1 MKATK
6 TCAVCGKEVTEGYLF
21 DGKECFCSKECAAKF
36 FDNDEG
42 CVEILIDEG
51 NRLVWHECFDGIKKF
66 NIQTPAD
73 VAKFFIWI
81 VFEKKINFHPDDS
94 FGEYENIDKDEP
106 TFSLEEANYYDEVM
120 RQCFVVC
127 EKFDRNIY
135 KLAQLVMGMYCYCD
149 CNDEMARFCLG
160 EWD

>member
-1 MKATK
+1 MKTTK

-21 DGKECFCSKECAAKF
+21 DGKECLCSKECATQF

-73 VAKFFIWI
+73 VAKFFIWV
-81 VFEKKINFHPDDS
+81 VFEKKINFHPDGS
-94 FGEYENIDKDEP
+94 FGEYENMVTGEP
-106 TFSLEEANYYDEVM
+106 TFSPEEANCYDEVM
-120 RQCFVVC
+120 RQCFDIC
-127 EKFDRNIY
+127 EKYDRDIY
-135 KLAQLVMGMYCYCD
+135 KLARLVMGMFCYCD
-149 CNDEMARFCLG
+149 CNDTMAKLCLG
-160 EWD
+160 ED